1 MTEPVP
7 QSPLSPEEVLGPLL
21 SDETW
26 AVSAYERLL
35 AREDVEEI
43 SHKLRYCLSSHEA
56 RRQALLEELGH
67 AGRRHASASDPP
79 PSYQPLDAQADLEPR
94 RLLDTLSTCESAAL
108 ERCRQAMSGATGRV
122 HELLSMRIL
131 PAQVQTY
138 DIVSSLTS
146 AYRATHDSIA

>member
-1 MTEPVP
+1 MTEPV
-7 QSPLSPEEVLGPLL
+7 QESVFSPEEVLGLLL

-35 AREDVEEI
+35 ARADVEEI

-56 RRQALLEELGH
+56 RRQALVEELGR

-79 PSYQPLDAQADLEPR
+79 PSYQPLDAHADLEPR
-94 RLLDTLSTCESAAL
+94 RMLDALSACESAAL
-108 ERCRQAMSGATGRV
+108 ERCRHAMSGASGRV

-131 PAQVQTY
+131 PAQVQTH
-138 DIVSSLTS
+138 DIISSLTS